1 MIGPFRPEQG
11 TSFHETVIDV
21 AVIDDKMILLTDE
34 EGAIN
39 NNNNY
44 TDKTQLYS
52 FTC

>member
-21 AVIDDKMILLTDE
+21 AVIDVKMILLTDE

-39 NNNNY
+39 DNNY